1 MYTYIHIYKYVHT
14 NVLSFKIMFLIVAS
28 CAEENIFLLIKVF
41 LTSSM
46 NQDGIEIINI
56 LTVHKQVAM
65 N

>member
-1 MYTYIHIYKYVHT
+1 MYIRMSY
-14 NVLSFKIMFLIVAS
+14 LSRIMLFLIVAS